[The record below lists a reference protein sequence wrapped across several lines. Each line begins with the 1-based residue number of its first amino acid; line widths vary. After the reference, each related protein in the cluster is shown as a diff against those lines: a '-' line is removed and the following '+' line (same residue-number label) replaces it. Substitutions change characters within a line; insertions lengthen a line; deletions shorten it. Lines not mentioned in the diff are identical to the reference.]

1 MYNFFRQNCERW
13 LRIPHD
19 PEPPPGDE
27 ASTRLFRAAPNYYKY
42 LLALWGLGTALWA
55 IVVCVGVVGPLAAG
69 GIVLVRAGHVWG
81 VLLLLIAGLVL
92 LLLGSVSL
100 FRLAAVRLLFEK
112 RWYLVTDRSLR
123 IREGVVDV
131 REMTVNFANI
141 QNISISQGPI
151 QRALGIADLRLDT
164 AGGGGGRDPHYAGEN
179 LHTAW
184 FRGVDNA
191 NVIRALIQ
199 ERLQQLRD
207 SGLGDHDELLAAVA
221 DANSASL
228 LSALRQVHAEARAL
242 RLSLEAPA
250 KRLF

>member
-1 MYNFFRQNCERW
+1 
-13 LRIPHD
+13 
-19 PEPPPGDE
+19 
-27 ASTRLFRAAPNYYKY
+27 
-42 LLALWGLGTALWA
+42 
-55 IVVCVGVVGPLAAG
+55 
-69 GIVLVRAGHVWG
+69 
-81 VLLLLIAGLVL
+81 
-92 LLLGSVSL
+92 
-100 FRLAAVRLLFEK
+100 
-112 RWYLVTDRSLR
+112 
-123 IREGVVDV
+123 
-131 REMTVNFANI
+131 MTVNFANI

-199 ERLQQLRD
+199 ERLQQLKD
-207 SGLGDHDELLAAVA
+207 SGLGDHDELLAAVV

-242 RLSLEAPA
+242 RLSLEATA
-250 KRLF
+250 C